1 MARPTESRLAPPRP
15 IFLSSSEGKLFA
27 PSLISVGRQIQ
38 SMKTSHAVTVC
49 FCLLLLAV
57 LVWQLAGDG
66 FTPGGR
72 LEAPD
77 SANSEPALD
86 SFSEP
91 SVGLAVLKQRAA
103 ELMLAYAKNREQAEA
118 PPAAPLQEGAA
129 IGNRAAPGSI
139 SSSPAAFHLPAAPEA
154 SALKGFLT
162 LRAEVR
168 DLDFDLDRKL
178 MSVCSLNGWYDEFLD
193 CYLRLVA
200 QMSLDHQPGIEVWT
214 LYALGCAQKC
224 GRTEEVSD
232 ALHHAIR
239 FYPSLPGIHAMRTAL
254 DEWETEHLPVS
265 GVSQR

>member
-38 SMKTSHAVTVC
+38 TIKTRHALTGC
-49 FCLLLLAV
+49 FCLLLLAL

-66 FTPGGR
+66 LNSNLLFG
-72 LEAPD
+72 AAD
-77 SANSEPALD
+77 SANSAPALD

-103 ELMLAYAKNREQAEA
+103 EFMLVYDKYIDQVKA

-139 SSSPAAFHLPAAPEA
+139 TSSSAAFHLPAAPEV

-168 DLDFDLDRKL
+168 DLDFDLDREL
-178 MSVCSLNGWYDEFLD
+178 MRVCSLNGWDDEFLD
-193 CYLRLVA
+193 CYLRLVT

-239 FYPSLPGIHAMRTAL
+239 FYPSLPGTRAMRAAL

-265 GVSQR
+265 EVSQR